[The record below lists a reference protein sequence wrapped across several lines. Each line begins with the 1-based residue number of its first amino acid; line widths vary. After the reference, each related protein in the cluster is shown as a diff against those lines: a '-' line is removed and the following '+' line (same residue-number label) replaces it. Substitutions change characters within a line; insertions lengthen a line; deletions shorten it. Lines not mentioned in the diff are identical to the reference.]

1 VDTVKH
7 CRALRSASL
16 QQAAALRAAIPRQT
30 STDVAAL
37 MRGEAERLEAV
48 ADECRA
54 RIALLQPLVDA

>member
-1 VDTVKH
+1 VDTIEH

-16 QQAAALRAAIPRQT
+16 QQAGALRAAIPRQT
-30 STDVAAL
+30 CARVAAL

-54 RIALLQPLVDA
+54 QIDRLRRLVDA